1 MILMKSIT
9 NPNWTIV
16 SMVILL
22 LTQGYLLISPFV
34 YSGAIAIFF
43 FPTLSKSSA
52 GEYAGFIASS
62 FMAGRMVSAYPWGKF
77 SDRYGRKKVLLITM
91 GASAILSFIIGF
103 MTNFYAFV
111 FVRFF
116 LGFFNCVPGTLKT
129 VISEA
134 AKGNREW
141 ESNTMG
147 FVFGFWGVSFLF
159 APLVSGA
166 LSDPVAQYPDS
177 LFYQDE
183 GFVNK
188 TLTTF
193 PFLLP
198 NLFGSATT
206 CLCVVLI
213 QLFLEETLPPNRLE
227 ELTLFGVFVGGG
239 KRKKSAAAV
248 AYISLDKSSDI
259 EMSATSSDDDG
270 EGESENENEED
281 KTIGDAT
288 IRGIWASSETR
299 ICLILYWLFSF
310 AIVSSDEMIPLFGLA
325 DNSGGLKLL
334 PKSIGTF
341 MSASGVFFICL
352 NYPLYTYTVAKV
364 GRRRCLINATLMFAP
379 LTLLVPVSMFIDQGE
394 VEEHT
399 ISWSVFLYLTF
410 VVGCARL
417 CASQY
422 FSCISLMLNQSVQ
435 NPNHRGSMNGLSS
448 LGDSFMKALAPV
460 FAGRTF
466 AGCVTSSLWTPR
478 VGALVAFGCMSGLSL
493 VVSMVSTRAKI
504 DRLK

>member
-1 MILMKSIT
+1 MIKKT
-9 NPNWTIV
+9 
-16 SMVILL
+16 
-22 LTQGYLLISPFV
+22 TQTQIQ
-34 YSGAIAIFF
+34 
-43 FPTLSKSSA
+43 T
-52 GEYAGFIASS
+52 
-62 FMAGRMVSAYPWGKF
+62 
-77 SDRYGRKKVLLITM
+77 
-91 GASAILSFIIGF
+91 
-103 MTNFYAFV
+103 
-111 FVRFF
+111 
-116 LGFFNCVPGTLKT
+116 T
-129 VISEA
+129 V
-134 AKGNREW
+134 
-141 ESNTMG
+141 
-147 FVFGFWGVSFLF
+147 
-159 APLVSGA
+159 
-166 LSDPVAQYPDS
+166 
-177 LFYQDE
+177 
-183 GFVNK
+183 
-188 TLTTF
+188 
-193 PFLLP
+193 
-198 NLFGSATT
+198 
-206 CLCVVLI
+206 
-213 QLFLEETLPPNRLE
+213 FLEETLPPNRLE
-227 ELTLFGVFVGGG
+227 ELTLCGAFVGGG
-239 KRKKSAAAV
+239 KRKKSAAV
-248 AYISLDKSSDI
+248 AYIKLDKSRDTDI
-259 EMSATSSDDDG
+259 EMTAITNNDKEDG
-270 EGESENENEED
+270 EGENEED
-281 KTIGDAT
+281 DAATIGDAT

-325 DNSGGLKLL
+325 DNAGGLKLL

-352 NYPLYTYTVAKV
+352 NYPLYKYTVAKV
-364 GRRRCLINATLMFAP
+364 GRRQCLINATLMFAP
-379 LTLLVPVSMFIDQGE
+379 LTLLVPVSIFIDQGE

-493 VVSMVSTRAKI
+493 VVSLVSRRAKI